1 MQLLKMPLG
10 NEMFFSSERQ
20 VADYVFVH
28 LEESAGGSAHH
39 LAKCATASSAVVVM
53 IYQDLGFRGYSAS

>member
-1 MQLLKMPLG
+1 
-10 NEMFFSSERQ
+10 MFFSSERQ
-20 VADYVFVH
+20 MADYVFVH

-39 LAKCATASSAVVVM
+39 LAKCASASSAAVVM